1 MLSLS
6 SQPAYASL
14 SHSQCQ
20 SVCATSQSNFSS
32 RADGLLLDR
41 SSSLLAES
49 LSSAG
54 ILGIAE
60 LRTRSESTTVPEV
73 LDHAGFESL
82 VHYSDDGSFGVWLA
96 MKDINARSFWF
107 GRSQAETERDMRL
120 RLSAVSLSSLRVID
134 SPGIMRYKFPTR
146 ISEAIWCGQHG
157 YECTSGHGY
166 NPHIPNVPISSIY
179 VKHSGMGDKA
189 GRGLFARLPIR
200 QGSRIG
206 MEMCVHN
213 MYVPPPMYSLLTA
226 MHRQI
231 GRLWKPFLG
240 YIRWYGWIDTN
251 YVSSVQPTRAVF
263 AFNPNVNDSQS
274 KAAIDCVTG
283 STQPQCGS

>member
-1 MLSLS
+1 MRLSLTRS
-6 SQPAYASL
+6 VKRCARHLQ
-14 SHSQCQ
+14 SH
-20 SVCATSQSNFSS
+20 FSS
-32 RADGLLLDR
+32 VADGLLLDR
-41 SSSLLAES
+41 ASSLLADS

-73 LDHAGFESL
+73 LEHTGFESL
-82 VHYSDDGSFGVWLA
+82 VRYSDDGKIGVWVA
-96 MKDINARSFWF
+96 MKDVNARSFWF
-107 GRSQAETERDMRL
+107 GRSQAESERDMRL
-120 RLSAVSLSSLRVID
+120 RLSASSLSSLRVSD

-146 ISEAIWCGQHG
+146 ISEAIWCAKNGF
-157 YECTSGHGY
+157 ECMSGHGY

-179 VKHSGMGDKA
+179 VKRSGMGDKA
-189 GRGLFARLPIR
+189 GRGLFTRVPIR

-213 MYVPPPMYSLLTA
+213 MYIPPPMYSLLTA

-231 GRLWKPFLG
+231 GGLWKPFLG

-251 YVSSVQPTRAVF
+251 YVSSLSTDSSVF
-263 AFNPNVNDSQS
+263 ACNRCDSNESASQS
-274 KAAIDCVTG
+274 KATLDCVTG